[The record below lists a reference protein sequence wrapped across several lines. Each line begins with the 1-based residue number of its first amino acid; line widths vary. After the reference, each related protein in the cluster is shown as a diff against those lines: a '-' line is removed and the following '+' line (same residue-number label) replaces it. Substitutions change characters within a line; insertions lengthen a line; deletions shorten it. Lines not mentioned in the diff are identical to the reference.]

1 MKTWLTIPMML
12 LAIATANARM
22 VKFSVDM
29 TGQVVNATGV
39 HVSGDFQEAAGYP
52 GGNWQ
57 PNTTAMANEP
67 GTDIYSVVVDIPAFA
82 KYEYKFING
91 DQWYEVEFVPVESRV
106 GYDFN
111 DNRWVYIDSLYN
123 DMALISPVLF
133 SGNAPRGTYLLR
145 LLVDMQ
151 KEPTVNAAGVHVA
164 GDFQGW
170 DPAGSILYCFADKV
184 YENIFYVDAAFG
196 TASYRFINGNTE
208 PDYETVPDE
217 CAMAGARLVSVPK
230 DTMLPVVCYSECV
243 ACGALEI
250 IPHGLHQGAALYPN
264 PCMEMT
270 RLEFNDE
277 ALVHKVT
284 LTDMLGNVIRRF
296 PDCQSNVLVINGAD
310 LSKGIYF
317 VRVEDGRTWLNT
329 IKLVISK

>member
-1 MKTWLTIPMML
+1 MML
-12 LAIATANARM
+12 LAIVTANARM
-22 VKFSVDM
+22 VKFAVDM
-29 TGQVVNATGV
+29 TGQVVNTTGV
-39 HVSGDFQEAAGYP
+39 HISGDFQEAAGYP

-123 DMALISPVLF
+123 DTTLITPVLF
-133 SGNAPRGTYLLR
+133 SGNAPQGHYLLR

-151 KEPTVNAAGVHVA
+151 KETVSTTGIHVA
-164 GDFQGW
+164 GDFQDW
-170 DPAGSILYCFADKV
+170 DPTGSILYCFVDKI
-184 YENIFYVDAAFG
+184 YETIVYVD
-196 TASYRFINGNTE
+196 TASGTCTYRFLNGNTAS
-208 PDYETVPDE
+208 DYETVPEE
-217 CAMAGARLVSVPK
+217 CALEGARLVSVPK
-230 DTMLPVVCYSECV
+230 DTVLPVVCYSECV

-250 IPHGLHQGAALYPN
+250 IPHSWHRGAALYPN
-264 PCMEMT
+264 PCMTMT

-277 ALVHKVT
+277 TLVRRVT
-284 LTDMLGNVIRRF
+284 LTDMLGNEIRRF
-296 PDCQSNVLVINGAD
+296 PDCQSNVLVINCGD
-310 LSKGIYF
+310 LSQGIYF
-317 VRVEDGRTWLNT
+317 VRVEDGRNWLNT
-329 IKLVISK
+329 IKLVISR